1 MTPNKIFEKALGL
14 SKPWYIEKIDFDE
27 KKRTLDIQI
36 NFKRGA
42 IFEHIDKTTGE
53 VEQCKGYDTKDKVWQ
68 HLNFFEHKCFLHC
81 RTPRIKTANGKVV
94 LIKPPWA
101 GVSNGFTLLFEAIA
115 MQYCINMPV
124 KTAAK
129 LLGTYDQKLW
139 QMMKAYTEEARKDA
153 DFSDV
158 TEVGMDETSQ
168 CKGHDY
174 ISTFVDMDSRK
185 TMFVA
190 KGKDSNTVKE
200 FSKDFEEHGGNC
212 ENITEACC
220 DMSPAFIKGVNE
232 NMPNAE
238 ITFDKFHI
246 IKIINK
252 AVDSVRKAEVKEN
265 EILKGTKFIFLK
277 NYGNLTEKQKQ
288 ILKEL
293 SLKSLNLKV
302 IRALHIRESFQEIYL
317 ASNETI
323 FEELLKKWF
332 FWATHSQLKP
342 MKEAAYTIKNHW
354 GGVVRWK
361 KSQLNN
367 GILEGLNSL
376 MQAAKSKARGY
387 KTFDCYKTIIYLLT
401 ADLDF
406 TKINPN
412 ITSN

>member
-1 MTPNKIFEKALGL
+1 MVMTYTKQAH
-14 SKPWYIEKIDFDE
+14 
-27 KKRTLDIQI
+27 KKL
-36 NFKRGA
+36 
-42 IFEHIDKTTGE
+42 
-53 VEQCKGYDTKDKVWQ
+53 
-68 HLNFFEHKCFLHC
+68 
-81 RTPRIKTANGKVV
+81 
-94 LIKPPWA
+94 
-101 GVSNGFTLLFEAIA
+101 
-115 MQYCINMPV
+115 
-124 KTAAK
+124 
-129 LLGTYDQKLW
+129 
-139 QMMKAYTEEARKDA
+139 
-153 DFSDV
+153 DFSEI
-158 TEVGMDETSQ
+158 TQIGIDETSQ

-174 ISTFVDMDSRK
+174 ISIFVDMDIRK

-200 FSKDFEEHGGNC
+200 FSKDFEEHGGDC

-220 DMSPAFIKGVNE
+220 DMSPAFIKGVKE
-232 NMPNAE
+232 NMSNAE

-252 AVDSVRKAEVKEN
+252 ADDSVRKAEVKEK

-332 FWATHSQLKP
+332 FWATHSRLKP
-342 MKEAAYTIKNHW
+342 MKKAAYTIKNHW
-354 GGVVRWK
+354 AGVVRWK

-376 MQAAKSKARGY
+376 IQAAKSKARGY

-412 ITSN
+412 IISN